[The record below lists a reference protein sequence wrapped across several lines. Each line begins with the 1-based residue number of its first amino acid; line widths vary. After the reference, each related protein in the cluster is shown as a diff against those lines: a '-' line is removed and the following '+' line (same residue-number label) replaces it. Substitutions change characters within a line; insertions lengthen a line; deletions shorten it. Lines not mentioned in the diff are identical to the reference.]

1 MSHARSSK
9 RSTKKIAEH
18 AGVPDGPFA
27 APIAKRAR
35 ELSQQ
40 YTILVEVNE
49 EGGYTARAVEMP
61 TAFANDPSEARAL
74 KKIRDVLEMLVATLL
89 EQEIEP
95 PVPASE
101 KRSEQLNVRL
111 TSSERIRIESAA
123 KRQGFRGV
131 SDFVRAA
138 ALDRSA

>member
-1 MSHARSSK
+1 
-9 RSTKKIAEH
+9 
-18 AGVPDGPFA
+18 
-27 APIAKRAR
+27 
-35 ELSQQ
+35 
-40 YTILVEVNE
+40 
-49 EGGYTARAVEMP
+49 
-61 TAFANDPSEARAL
+61 
-74 KKIRDVLEMLVATLL
+74 MLVATLL